1 MPFDILIGFLLF
13 LLLPP
18 SHGSSSEIKNCWKQA
33 GFSRCNPHTWG
44 GWAITHNFCFP
55 PPLQEGHHYSS
66 QKFSPL
72 QCCPGSRVV
81 CYSLSS
87 VSKLTSLL
95 IHWGDRISPLAGYTF
110 INSLLPIG
118 ICPVLRSPIFFFF
131 LIKPSLGW
139 GWSRFT
145 ESLGSTALTK
155 FLFSFG
161 CFCGL
166 GTS

>member
-1 MPFDILIGFLLF
+1 MEVPRKSRTAGNKQVSPDVTHTPAVAGQSLTTFASHLL
-13 LLLPP
+13 
-18 SHGSSSEIKNCWKQA
+18 C
-33 GFSRCNPHTWG
+33 RR
-44 GWAITHNFCFP
+44 
-55 PPLQEGHHYSS
+55 GHHYSS

-118 ICPVLRSPIFFFF
+118 ICPALCSPIFFFPNQAQF
-131 LIKPSLGW
+131 GVGGGAGSLNPLDPQPLQ
-139 GWSRFT
+139 S
-145 ESLGSTALTK
+145 SCLALDA
-155 FLFSFG
+155 FVG
-161 CFCGL
+161 
-166 GTS
+166 